1 MKLIGQNSISKY
13 LSHFFFIGFLGFL
26 FYLLY
31 FLFGFFICYLNYKEG
46 FEIFSNTFFVE
57 KKIFTSGIFD
67 FFTIN
72 FPFTKTPLIEAV
84 DNIRSFLGITIG
96 LIYFIIFFYS
106 SYRIM
111 KFLVNDKIFTI
122 NIIKWTKI
130 FTINNLIFL
139 ILFVVLWYFT
149 WKIITLVELILYIF
163 TISFFIIVSLFVI
176 EFLKKGN
183 LIQSEND
190 LTI

>member
-67 FFTIN
+67 FFTISHSSCLQDIVMAWN
-72 FPFTKTPLIEAV
+72 
-84 DNIRSFLGITIG
+84 RGIG
-96 LIYFIIFFYS
+96 
-106 SYRIM
+106 
-111 KFLVNDKIFTI
+111 
-122 NIIKWTKI
+122 
-130 FTINNLIFL
+130 
-139 ILFVVLWYFT
+139 
-149 WKIITLVELILYIF
+149 
-163 TISFFIIVSLFVI
+163 
-176 EFLKKGN
+176 KKS
-183 LIQSEND
+183 ICF
-190 LTI
+190 